1 MAHRDDHGVVGI
13 EVFGVEFVLVG
24 DDFRATGVAILLFH
38 FLQLLL
44 HHLLAA
50 LGVVE
55 DFLQVLDE
63 LHQLVVFLM
72 ELIHAQA
79 RELREAHIHDGLR
92 LQLVE
97 LETSLQIALGI
108 GRRLTVSNNVDNL
121 VDVVHGDN
129 QSFENVGTLLRLL
142 QVVLRATDGHV
153 VTMLHEI
160 FHAFLQRE
168 QARTALY
175 ERNVIH

>member
-1 MAHRDDHGVVGI
+1 M
-13 EVFGVEFVLVG
+13 LVG
-24 DDFRATGVAILLFH
+24 DDFRATGVAIFLFH

-108 GRRLTVSNNVDNL
+108 GRRLAISNNVDNL
-121 VDVVHGDN
+121 VDVVHGDDE
-129 QSFENVGTLLRLL
+129 SFENVGTLLRLL

-160 FHAFLQRE
+160 FHAFFQRE
-168 QARTALY
+168 QARTTLY